1 MNMDLPAN
9 LPHDSRD
16 AGRLI
21 DKLRRHSK
29 GQSIVEM
36 TLLLPLVLATLY
48 IPADFG
54 VAFFTAHL
62 VQNATREA
70 ARIGASMNPF
80 IAATVEN
87 EATKR
92 LPAWKFVA
100 LSVSAEL
107 NGSGTSTC
115 MRRVVVSVGGSYNL
129 FLYQLLN
136 LLIPGAVV
144 DTSLPI
150 TRNTAMR
157 YDSQPLTNTGAC
169 S

>member
-1 MNMDLPAN
+1 MDLPAN
-9 LPHDSRD
+9 RPRD
-16 AGRLI
+16 PREAGRLI
-21 DKLRRHSK
+21 DKPRRRSN

-36 TLLLPLVLATLY
+36 TLLVPLVFATLY

-54 VAFFTAHL
+54 IAFFTAHL

-80 IAATVEN
+80 VPATVEN

-92 LPAWKFVA
+92 LPTWKFVA
-100 LSVSAEL
+100 SSVSADL

-115 MRRVVVSVGGSYNL
+115 MRRVVVSVGGSYDL

-136 LLIPGAVV
+136 LLVPGSVV
-144 DTSLPI
+144 ETSLPI

-157 YDSQPLTNTGAC
+157 YDSQPLTNTGSC

>member
-1 MNMDLPAN
+1 MALHAN
-9 LPHDSRD
+9 RPPDSTD
-16 AGRLI
+16 AGSLM
-21 DKLRRHSK
+21 DKLPRHSR

-80 IAATVEN
+80 VQATVEN

-92 LPAWKFVA
+92 LPAWNFVA
-100 LSVSAEL
+100 SSVSADL
-107 NGSGTSTC
+107 NGSSTSTC

-136 LLIPGAVV
+136 FLIPGAVV

-169 S
+169 T

>member
-1 MNMDLPAN
+1 MALPAN
-9 LPHDSRD
+9 LPPDSKD

-21 DKLRRHSK
+21 DKLRRHSR

-36 TLLLPLVLATLY
+36 TLLVPLVFATLY

-54 VAFFTAHL
+54 IAFFTAHL

-80 IAATVEN
+80 VPATVEN

-92 LPAWKFVA
+92 LPTWKFVA
-100 LSVSAEL
+100 SSVSADL

-115 MRRVVVSVGGSYNL
+115 MRRVVVSVSGSYNL
-129 FLYQLLN
+129 FWYQLLN
-136 LLIPGAVV
+136 LIVPGAVV

>member
-1 MNMDLPAN
+1 MDLPAN
-9 LPHDSRD
+9 RPCDSND
-16 AGRLI
+16 LAVTKGR
-21 DKLRRHSK
+21 RRSS
-29 GQSIVEM
+29 GQSIVEL
-36 TLLLPLVLATLY
+36 TLIVPLVLATLY

-80 IAATVEN
+80 VRATVED

-100 LSVSAEL
+100 SSVSATL
-107 NGSGTSTC
+107 NGSSTSTC
-115 MRRVVVSVGGSYNL
+115 MRRVVVSVSGSYSL
-129 FLYQLLN
+129 FWYRLLN
-136 LLIPGAVV
+136 LLIPGTVT

-157 YDSQPLTNTGAC
+157 YDSQALTNTGSC

>member
-1 MNMDLPAN
+1 MDFPAKVACDLN
-9 LPHDSRD
+9 AVSMVT
-16 AGRLI
+16 G
-21 DKLRRHSK
+21 KRRSN
-29 GQSIVEM
+29 GQSIVEL
-36 TLLLPLVLATLY
+36 TLIVPLVLAILY

-54 VAFFTAHL
+54 IAFFTAQL

-80 IAATVEN
+80 VAATVEN

-92 LPAWKFVA
+92 LPAGKFVTS
-100 LSVSAEL
+100 SVSATL
-107 NGSGTSTC
+107 NGSSTSTC
-115 MRRVVVSVGGSYNL
+115 MRRVVVSVSGSYNI

-136 LLIPGAVV
+136 LIVPGAVV
-144 DTSLPI
+144 DTSIPI

-157 YDSQPLTNTGAC
+157 YDSQALTNTGSC

>member
-1 MNMDLPAN
+1 MNMALPAKCE
-9 LPHDSRD
+9 PHLNS
-16 AGRLI
+16 AGSLTY
-21 DKLRRHSK
+21 KRRRSK
-29 GQSIVEM
+29 GQSIVEL
-36 TLLLPLVLATLY
+36 TLLMPLVLATLY

-80 IAATVEN
+80 VAESIEN
-87 EATKR
+87 EAIKR
-92 LPAWKFVA
+92 LPTWKFVA
-100 LSVSAEL
+100 SSVSANL
-107 NGSGTSTC
+107 NGSSTSTC
-115 MRRVVVSVGGSYNL
+115 MRRVVVSVSGSYNI
-129 FLYQLLN
+129 FWYRLLN
-136 LLIPGAVV
+136 LFMPGAVV

-157 YDSQPLTNTGAC
+157 YDSQALTNTGSC